1 MDAVGNQRVEAR
13 PLMCLPTLGEIKKII
28 EKDGSKIALVDFA
41 GLLKEID
48 LALAPDSKIGDYII
62 AHGNFAVRKIATD
75 EARETLEILKKS
87 CTH

>member
-1 MDAVGNQRVEAR
+1 
-13 PLMCLPTLGEIKKII
+13 MCLATYGQIKKIYDKNSSLI
-28 EKDGSKIALVDFA
+28 GEIDFA

-75 EARETLEILKKS
+75 EARETLEILKES
-87 CTH
+87 CDH